1 MKHTLLLVF
10 AIIYI
15 GSSASRAQNPDQDVY
30 IGTTNNLSLFWSGNF
45 NKVAETAAGQPY
57 EGIRHYIFDYNVQG
71 WWAAGGFNVDGWGWG
86 TKIDL
91 RKYTHLQY
99 AIKTGT
105 GSLGVQLVFTLED
118 INGHKT
124 QNVAVGTIT
133 STSGTYQLVS
143 IPLHAFWNKDSLFDP
158 SHLHNIDFQ
167 ITGAGMTG
175 QGKFYMDA
183 IQFKD
188 YSNITA
194 GSANVN
200 TGNTYDMGAY
210 NINTS
215 SPTITFSINNLGALT
230 STNDTLTGNPLISVS
245 GPDASDF
252 TVDTT
257 STNRLIGSNSGSSF
271 TVTFTPSDSGSQTA
285 TLFIPNTYSYDG
297 YYITLTGKTPYPEM
311 QVLNPYGGV
320 VVSSSTFDFGGFV
333 VGQSTPAPMYF
344 GITNPGN
351 RPLIL
356 SGTPPV
362 TISGPDAADFIL
374 DTSMMNDTVAA
385 GDTTFFS
392 VTFNPADTGAV
403 KSAVLSIINNNAFH
417 APSPFVINLS
427 GSATDTPR
435 PHMVVLND
443 STGATIFSGDT
454 FSINAQNAIYYF
466 FIYNSGT
473 DTLTFTGKM
482 LELILPTPD
491 SSIALY
497 NWLSYYV
504 VNGNQLPPGGYA
516 YFGMS
521 FSPVSNGVK
530 YAQVKIYTNDS
541 TNLSYVINIKAGT
554 PCTMPDTTTSVN
566 TATIT
571 ANAIGASYQWIDCDN
586 GNAPITGETNQ
597 SFTATQNGN
606 YAVIVTQ
613 NGCPGI
619 SACVNIS
626 SIVITGINSGA
637 IDMVTVSPN
646 PSSGIFTINGS
657 ADYTLSVL
665 SVIGEEKLR
674 QISNN
679 GVNTLDLSAYPN
691 GIYFLNIRTDATS
704 RTIKLVKE

>member
-1 MKHTLLLVF
+1 MKHTLLLIL
-10 AIIYI
+10 AIIGI
-15 GSSASRAQNPDQDVY
+15 GSMASRAQNPNQDVY
-30 IGTTNNLSLFWSGNF
+30 IGTTNFLSLFWSGNF

-57 EGIRHYIFDYNVQG
+57 EGIKHYIFDYNVQSY
-71 WWAAGGFNVDGWGWG
+71 WAAGGFNVDGWGWG

-105 GSLGVQLVFTLED
+105 GSLGVQLMFNLED
-118 INGHKT
+118 INGNQT
-124 QNVAVGTIT
+124 QYVPVGTIT
-133 STSGTYQLVS
+133 TTSGTYQLVS
-143 IPLHAFWNKDSLFDP
+143 LPLHAFWNKSSLFDP
-158 SHLHNIDFQ
+158 SHLHNINFQ
-167 ITGAGMTG
+167 ISGAGASG

-194 GSANVN
+194 GSVNVN
-200 TGNTYDMGAY
+200 TDNTYNMGAY

-215 SPTITFSINNLGALT
+215 SPAITFSIKNLGALT
-230 STNDTLTGNPLISVS
+230 STNDTLTGSPLISVS
-245 GPDASDF
+245 GPNASDF
-252 TVDTT
+252 TVDTS
-257 STNRLIGSNSGSSF
+257 STNPVIGANSAGSF
-271 TVTFTPSDSGSQTA
+271 TVTFTPSDSVPETA

-311 QVLNPYGGV
+311 QVYNPYGV
-320 VVSSSTFDFGGFV
+320 VAASSSTFDFGGFV
-333 VGQSTPAPMYF
+333 VGQSTPDTGYF
-344 GITNPGN
+344 AIINPGEE
-351 RPLIL
+351 PLIL

-362 TISGPDAADFIL
+362 TISGPNSADFIL
-374 DTSMMNDTVAA
+374 DTSIMEDTLAA
-385 GDTTFFS
+385 GDTTYFS
-392 VTFNPADTGAV
+392 IIFNPADTGTV
-403 KSAVLSIINNNAFH
+403 KSAVLSIINNAFQT
-417 APSPFVINLS
+417 PSPFLINLR
-427 GSATDTPR
+427 GSATNTPK
-435 PHMVVLND
+435 PHITVYND
-443 STGATIFSGDT
+443 STLAPIFSGDT

-466 FIYNSGT
+466 LIYNSGT

-482 LELILPTPD
+482 LELILPTAD

-497 NWLSYYV
+497 NWLSFYV

-516 YFGMS
+516 YYGMS
-521 FSPVSNGVK
+521 FSPRSNGVK

-571 ANAIGASYQWIDCDN
+571 ANATGASYQWIDCDN

-626 SIVITGINSGA
+626 SIVVTGINSGA

-646 PSSGIFTINGS
+646 PSSGIFTMNGS
-657 ADYTLSVL
+657 ADYTFSIR
-665 SVIGEEKLR
+665 SIIGEEKLI
-674 QISNN
+674 QTGSN
-679 GVNTLDLSAYPN
+679 GTNTLDLSAYPS
-691 GIYFLNIRTDATS
+691 GVYFLNIRTGTTS
-704 RTIKLVKE
+704 RIIKLIKE